1 MSERYRIRVNLNQR
15 EFEIE
20 GSEEFVQAYTDRIE
34 DLLDAFGQS
43 THDAISKDNEN
54 KTEADLDLGN
64 YGEFLQAMPNS
75 STEVDR
81 ILATGFYLQR
91 QSGDQTFNTADSNRS
106 LAEHGIRIGNPSQ
119 CVRQSLSAKRVFM
132 VTRGRYRVSQQ
143 GRLYLRQLM
152 GAVIPEKD

>member
-1 MSERYRIRVNLNQR
+1 MTERFRIRINLSQQ

-20 GSEEFVQAYTDRIE
+20 GSKEFVQSYSDRIE
-34 DLLDAFGQS
+34 ELLGAFGQPVLHS
-43 THDAISKDNEN
+43 L
-54 KTEADLDLGN
+54 KTESDDRSETDLDLGS
-64 YGEFLQAMPNS
+64 YGEFLQSMPNS
-75 STEVDR
+75 STEVDK

-119 CVRQSLSAKRVFM
+119 CVRQSLTAKRVFM

-143 GRLYLRQLM
+143 GRAYLRQLM
-152 GAVIPEKD
+152 GSIIPEKD